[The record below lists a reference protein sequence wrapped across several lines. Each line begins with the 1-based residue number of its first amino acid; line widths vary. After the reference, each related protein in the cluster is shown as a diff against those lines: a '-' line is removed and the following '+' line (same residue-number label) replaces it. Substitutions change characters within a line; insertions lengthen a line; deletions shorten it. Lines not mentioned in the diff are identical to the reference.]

1 MGIKAFMFIMPEF
14 LMIIMLIVVP
24 VLFMIIMPLF
34 VMMIMG
40 GLFGLVFI
48 FIGVS
53 VARRRR

>member
-1 MGIKAFMFIMPEF
+1 LDDTM
-14 LMIIMLIVVP
+14 
-24 VLFMIIMPLF
+24 
-34 VMMIMG
+34 VMMIIG